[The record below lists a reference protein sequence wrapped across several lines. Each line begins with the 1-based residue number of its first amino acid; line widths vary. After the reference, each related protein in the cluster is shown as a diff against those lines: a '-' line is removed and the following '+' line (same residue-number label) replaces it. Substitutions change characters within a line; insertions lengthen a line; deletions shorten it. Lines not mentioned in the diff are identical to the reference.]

1 MAKENRKFVI
11 FNTSETGS
19 INFSQVLDT
28 SAETLRLNVSGS
40 RTIVKYEGNMP
51 SSVSGLSTKSRVYT
65 YSEIMREVSG
75 SEWVIVSD

>member
-75 SEWVIVSD
+75 SEWAREVE